1 VVRVA
6 GVVVA
11 AALVAPA
18 ATGKE
23 LTILSSEVAD
33 NRPPLRRFIQVV
45 PMHTPSRR
53 EALQIGA
60 AGVAAAVLNGSPVA
74 ASPDTINDCTFHYDH
89 VLGTSLDGRLI
100 ATSAAAEHAERVV
113 LDEIERLRTVFS
125 VHDPE
130 SELSRLNRAN
140 GPVWA
145 SADLLAVLREYE
157 RWQRQS
163 GGACNGQV
171 GALTRAWDE
180 AAKRSELPDAAG
192 VAAVVRRIASPGWRI
207 DGDAVTRLT
216 DQPLNLNSIAKGYIL
231 HRAAEAVKAVPGVSA
246 GLLDLGGDL
255 CAWGDVEW
263 AVGVQD
269 PFTPADNASPH
280 STLRL
285 RLASVATSGSY
296 QRWYEASGVRR
307 SHILDPR
314 TGYPADAVASATVI
328 APDSVTA
335 NALATVLCVLGAEAG
350 LRLVAEIPGAAALLI
365 DATGREHRSPNF
377 VHFRVPDDKKDDAKK
392 GEAWP
397 ADYEVKVKLELPAM
411 GGRYRRPYVAVWV
424 EDADGKPVRT
434 VTVWGS
440 NQRWISTLSGWWK
453 VGKEDKALVKAVT
466 RATRQPGKYEVVWD
480 GKDDAGKAL
489 PQGTY
494 TIKVEVHR
502 EHGKDVTQTGKL
514 ECKAEAVKLTLEKN
528 AETEETTVEYTKKEK
543 KK

>member
-1 VVRVA
+1 
-6 GVVVA
+6 
-11 AALVAPA
+11 
-18 ATGKE
+18 
-23 LTILSSEVAD
+23 
-33 NRPPLRRFIQVV
+33 
-45 PMHTPSRR
+45 MHTPTRR

-60 AGVAAAVLNGSPVA
+60 AGAAAVVLNGSPA
-74 ASPDTINDCTFHYDH
+74 AAGSVGADECTFHYDH

-100 ATSAAAEHAERVV
+100 ATPAAAERAERVA
-113 LDEIERLRTVFS
+113 LDEIERLRAVFS

-130 SELSRLNRAN
+130 SELSRLNRAS
-140 GPVWA
+140 GPVRA

-157 RWQRQS
+157 RWQRES

-171 GALTRAWDE
+171 GALTKAWDE
-180 AAKRSELPDAAG
+180 ITKRGELPDAAG
-192 VAAVVRRIASPGWRI
+192 LAVVVWRI
-207 DGDAVTRLT
+207 DGEFVTRLT

-231 HRAAEAVKAVPGVSA
+231 YRAAEAVKVVPGVAA

-255 CAWGDVEW
+255 CAWGDAEW

-269 PFTPADNASPH
+269 PFAPADNAPLYSILH
-280 STLRL
+280 LR
-285 RLASVATSGSY
+285 ATSVATSGSY
-296 QRWYEASGVRR
+296 QRGYEVGGVRR

-314 TGYPADAVASATVI
+314 TGYPADDIASATVT

-335 NALATVLCVLGAEAG
+335 NTLATVLCVLGADAG
-350 LRLVAEIPGAAALLI
+350 LKLVADIPGAAALLI
-365 DATGREHRSPNF
+365 DAAGREHRSPNF
-377 VHFRVPDDKKDDAKK
+377 VHFRVPDDKKPDEKKDDAKK

-434 VTVWGS
+434 VTVWGN

-453 VGKEDKALVKAVT
+453 VGKEDAKLVKAVT

-494 TIKVEVHR
+494 TIKIEVHR

-514 ECKAEAVKLTLEKN
+514 ECKAEAAKLTLEKN
-528 AETEETTVEYTKKEK
+528 AETEETTVEYTKREK